1 MTKNKISPWEWQ
13 KDLVSFTRRDFMKRV
28 AVGGGGAVL
37 LGKLGLLHLSS
48 VQAEQVVT
56 FRMIAVDLKKCT
68 GCRTCETVCSA
79 YNHKV
84 EVEGE
89 LLNGLGN
96 PLLTNIRVHGF
107 NPDVD
112 VPAVCAMCPDNPCIQ
127 ACPVEPHS
135 ETGRRALYR
144 DEKTNTIK
152 NDLERCIACG
162 NCAEAC
168 RNQRVGV
175 IYPNPETNKPER
187 MCTLCGGDPQCVKYC
202 PFEAL
207 TYVELDLGHE
217 FYGKSPQFI
226 AEELTRRWYAAKGE
240 EVGNE

>member
-1 MTKNKISPWEWQ
+1 VDKNKIDSWDWQ

-28 AVGGGGAVL
+28 AVGGGGVVF

-48 VQAEQVVT
+48 IRAEQAVT
-56 FRMIAVDLKKCT
+56 YRMIAVDLKKCT

-79 YNHKV
+79 CNHKV
-84 EVEGE
+84 EVKGE
-89 LLNGLGN
+89 LLNGLGD
-96 PLLTNIRVHGF
+96 PHLTNIRVHNF

-112 VPAVCAMCPDNPCIQ
+112 VPAVCAMCPDNPCIE
-127 ACPVEPHS
+127 ACPVEPHP

-144 DEKTNTIK
+144 DEKTGAIK
-152 NDLERCIACG
+152 NDLKRCIACG
-162 NCAEAC
+162 NCAQAC
-168 RNQRVGV
+168 RTQRAGI

-187 MCTLCGGDPQCVKYC
+187 MCTLCDGDPQCVKHC
-202 PFEAL
+202 PYGAL
-207 TYVELDLGHE
+207 SYVELDLDNE
-217 FYGKSPQFI
+217 FYGKSPRFI